1 MSATNAIA
9 ASTSNAGH
17 GSGGPAAVVPR
28 PAGRSMVAE
37 AMLRIL
43 PGSRAAARLSAAIWP
58 ERLFHKVVWR
68 LTDTLWVYVIHDP
81 ARAGNSL
88 FTLMLD
94 ELDTFLRPTRRLRPP
109 HSRAMFDFA
118 SEIWDRATTAQPVP
132 SATVVLLTGLVAVA
146 LVLARPTWLRVR
158 LGITVVHEGG
168 HAVVAV
174 LTGRRLQGIRVH
186 SDTSGLMTSRGKP
199 RAPGMIATL
208 MAGYLAPTALGLL
221 AATLVGAGYA
231 VGLLWLAVALMT
243 VMLFW
248 MRNAY
253 GFLALGS
260 GIVIAGAISWYAGA
274 STQSAVAY
282 LLVWLL
288 LFAAPRP
295 GVGLLAAG

>member
-132 SATVVLLTGLVAVA
+132 SA
-146 LVLARPTWLRVR
+146 
-158 LGITVVHEGG
+158 
-168 HAVVAV
+168 VVAV
-174 LTGRRLQGIRVH
+174 LTGRRLRGIRVH

-199 RAPGMIATL
+199 RGPGMIATL

-231 VGLLWLAVALMT
+231 VGVLWLTVALMAL
-243 VMLFW
+243 MLFW